1 MPPIRDL
8 KSIASKWQSVTS
20 AAGTQYEQG
29 VKNPKQSWEANTAIA
44 NDSYNAGIHASISK
58 DSFVKGVKKAG
69 QATWQKGAVE
79 KGTAR
84 FGPGVTVAQADYEK
98 GFQPYRDAIE
108 KTTLPARF
116 ARRDPRNL
124 ERVRAQVNAVIAEKQ
139 RQIG

>member
-1 MPPIRDL
+1 MFILCINAMIWIMKAFRHSQ
-8 KSIASKWQSVTS
+8 SIEIVL
-20 AAGTQYEQG
+20 
-29 VKNPKQSWEANTAIA
+29 PKPLCKELGWGFNT
-44 NDSYNAGIHASISK
+44 H
-58 DSFVKGVKKAG
+58 FV
-69 QATWQKGAVE
+69 VE
-79 KGTAR
+79 PHGDK
-84 FGPGVTVAQADYEK
+84 QADYEK